1 MNMQDFINLS
11 LAISALCNA
20 ILFYQLRKTV
30 KVMQILMAVHQRQT
44 LESIG
49 KLNKADKD
57 ALDAISKLADIV
69 GKITK

>member
-20 ILFYQLRKTV
+20 ILLFQLRKTV
-30 KVMQILMAVHQRQT
+30 NAMRILMAVHQRQT
-44 LESIG
+44 LEHIAE
-49 KLNKADKD
+49 LNESDKG